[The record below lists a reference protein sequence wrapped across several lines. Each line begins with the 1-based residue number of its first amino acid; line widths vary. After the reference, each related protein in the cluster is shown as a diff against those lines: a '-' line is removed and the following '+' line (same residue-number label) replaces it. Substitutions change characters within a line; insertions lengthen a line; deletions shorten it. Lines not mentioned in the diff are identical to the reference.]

1 MKAKGSYRVDNYV
14 VRVYRRGSGAR
25 AQIAGVVEDP
35 LRQTEMAFR
44 NIDELQRILSRA
56 RRSCRRAP
64 VSGD

>member
-14 VRVYRRGSGAR
+14 VRVYRRGSGVR
-25 AQIAGVVEDP
+25 PQIAGVVEDP
-35 LRQTEMAFR
+35 LRQTETAFR

-56 RRSCRRAP
+56 GRSCRRAP